1 MSTGVIMCVVVAKHL
16 PDYGWVIAKNRDRNY
31 KPLVSIKQSN
41 RNGVQRLY
49 MQDDKT
55 RYTEGVNEHG
65 VAILSASIMVKKDEK
80 EGAAA
85 ASDDQSERT
94 YYAPDGIR
102 IRTALF
108 KKTAKAALNTLIKL
122 QIPGNTIIADPNDC
136 YILEG
141 AFRDYH
147 GPNKK
152 YEYTFKKLSKN
163 DGIVRT
169 NHGIDMP
176 WAGYQNNKDNEHE
189 KASRLSSESRM
200 KIVLKQLKSIK
211 TPEDMLQVLSSRPE
225 KDPQMNPIRI
235 DERRKSMRTTGQ
247 LLCIPKERTLHYRP
261 TYSDISL
268 KNYNNLNSIK
278 SKTFFEVI
286 SSRKLFDI

>member
-1 MSTGVIMCVVVAKHL
+1 MCVVVAKHL
-16 PDYGWVIAKNRDRNY
+16 PEYGWVIAKNRDRNY
-31 KPLVSIKQSN
+31 KPVVSIKQSN

-55 RYTEGVNEHG
+55 RYTEGVNEYG

-85 ASDDQSERT
+85 GSDDQSERT
-94 YYAPDGIR
+94 YYAPDGYR

-108 KKTAKAALNTLIKL
+108 KKTAKSALNTLISM
-122 QIPGNTIIADPNDC
+122 QIPGNTIIADDNDC

-152 YEYTFKKLSKN
+152 YEYRFKKLKKT

-169 NHGIDMP
+169 NHGIDLP
-176 WAGYQNNKDNEHE
+176 WAGYQNNKDNAHE
-189 KASRLSSESRM
+189 KASRRSSENRL
-200 KIVLKQLKSIK
+200 KVVLKKLNSIK
-211 TPEDMLQVLSSRPE
+211 TPEDMLQVLSSRE
-225 KDPQMNPIRI
+225 ERDPQMNPMRM
-235 DERRKSMRTTGQ
+235 DERRRSMKTTGQ
-247 LLCIPKERTLHYRP
+247 LMVIPKERTLHYRP
-261 TYSDISL
+261 TYSEISL
-268 KNYNNLNSIK
+268 KNYNNINTNK
-278 SKTFFEVI
+278 NKTFFEVI
-286 SSRKLFDI
+286 SSRKLFDL

>member
-1 MSTGVIMCVVVAKHL
+1 MCVVVAKHL
-16 PDYGWVIAKNRDRNY
+16 PEYGWVIAKNRDRNY
-31 KPLVSIKQSN
+31 KPVVSIKQSN

-55 RYTEGVNEHG
+55 RYTEGVNEYG

-85 ASDDQSERT
+85 GSDDQSERT
-94 YYAPDGIR
+94 YYAPDGYR

-108 KKTAKAALNTLIKL
+108 KKTAKSALNTLISM
-122 QIPGNTIIADPNDC
+122 QIPGNTIIADDNDC

-152 YEYTFKKLSKN
+152 YEYRFKKLKKT

-169 NHGIDMP
+169 NHGIDLP
-176 WAGYQNNKDNEHE
+176 WAGYQNNKDNAHE
-189 KASRLSSESRM
+189 KASRRSSENRL
-200 KIVLKQLKSIK
+200 KVVLKKLKSIK
-211 TPEDMLQVLSSRPE
+211 TPEDMLQALSSRE
-225 KDPQMNPIRI
+225 ERDPQMNPMRM
-235 DERRKSMRTTGQ
+235 DERRRSMKTTGQ
-247 LLCIPKERTLHYRP
+247 LMVIPKERTLHYRP
-261 TYSDISL
+261 TYSEISL
-268 KNYNNLNSIK
+268 KNYNNINTNK
-278 SKTFFEVI
+278 NKTFFEVI
-286 SSRKLFDI
+286 SSRKLFDL

>member
-1 MSTGVIMCVVVAKHL
+1 MCVVVAKYL
-16 PDYGWVIAKNRDRNY
+16 PEYGWVLAKNRDRNY
-31 KPLVSIKQSN
+31 KPVVSIKQSN

-55 RYTEGVNEHG
+55 RYTEGVNEFG

-85 ASDDQSERT
+85 GSDDQSERT

-108 KKTAKAALNTLIKL
+108 KRSAKSALNTLIKL
-122 QIPGNTIIADPNDC
+122 QIPGNTLIADDNEC

-152 YEYTFKKLSKN
+152 YEYTYKKLKKT

-176 WAGYQNNKDNEHE
+176 WAGYQNNKDNPHE
-189 KASRLSSESRM
+189 KASRKSSETRM
-200 KIVLKQLKSIK
+200 KIVLQQLKSIK
-211 TPEDMLQVLSSRPE
+211 TPEDMLQVLSSQPE
-225 KDPQMNPIRI
+225 KDPQMNPLRN
-235 DERRKSMRTTGQ
+235 DEKRKAMRTTGQ

-261 TYSDISL
+261 TYSEITL
-268 KNYNNLNSIK
+268 KNYNALNNQK

>member
-1 MSTGVIMCVVVAKHL
+1 MCVVVAKHL
-16 PDYGWVIAKNRDRNY
+16 PEYGWVIAKNRDRNY
-31 KPLVSIKQSN
+31 KPVVSIKQSN

-55 RYTEGVNEHG
+55 RYTEGVNEYG

-85 ASDDQSERT
+85 GSDDQSERT
-94 YYAPDGIR
+94 YYAPDGYR

-108 KKTAKAALNTLIKL
+108 KKTAKSALNTLISM
-122 QIPGNTIIADPNDC
+122 QIPGNTLIADDNDC

-152 YEYTFKKLSKN
+152 YEYRFKKLKKT
-163 DGIVRT
+163 DVAVRT
-169 NHGIDMP
+169 NHGIDLP
-176 WAGYQNNKDNEHE
+176 WAGYQDNRDNPHE
-189 KASRLSSESRM
+189 KASRKSSLNRLR
-200 KIVLKQLKSIK
+200 IVLKQMKSIK
-211 TPEDMLQVLSSRPE
+211 TPEDMFQVLSSRPE
-225 KDPQMNPIRI
+225 KDPQMNPIRL
-235 DERRKSMRTTGQ
+235 DDRRRSMKTTGQ
-247 LLCIPKERTLHYRP
+247 LLVIPKERTLHYRP
-261 TYSDISL
+261 TYSEISL
-268 KNYNNLNSIK
+268 KNYNNINSGK
-278 SKTFFEVI
+278 NKTFFEVI

>member
-1 MSTGVIMCVVVAKHL
+1 MAKHL

-31 KPLVSIKQSN
+31 KPVVSIKQSN

-49 MQDDKT
+49 IQDDKT
-55 RYTEGVNEHG
+55 RYTEGVNEYG

-85 ASDDQSERT
+85 GSDDQSDRT
-94 YYAPDGIR
+94 YYAPDGYR

-108 KKTAKAALNTLIKL
+108 KKTAKSALNTLISM
-122 QIPGNTIIADPNDC
+122 QIPGNTIIADNNDC

-152 YEYTFKKLSKN
+152 YEYRFKKLKKT

-169 NHGIDMP
+169 NHGIDLP
-176 WAGYQNNKDNEHE
+176 WAGYQQNKDNPHE
-189 KASRLSSESRM
+189 KASRRSSENRL
-200 KIVLKQLKSIK
+200 KVVLKQLKSIK
-211 TPEDMLQVLSSRPE
+211 TPEDMLQVLSSREE
-225 KDPQMNPIRI
+225 KDPQMNPMRM
-235 DERRKSMRTTGQ
+235 DDRRKSMKTTGQ
-247 LLCIPKERTLHYRP
+247 LMVIPQERTLHYRP
-261 TYSDISL
+261 TYSEISL
-268 KNYNNLNSIK
+268 KNYNNLNTNK
-278 SKTFFEVI
+278 NK
-286 SSRKLFDI
+286 

>member
-1 MSTGVIMCVVVAKHL
+1 MCVVVAKHL

-31 KPLVSIKQSN
+31 KPVVSIKQSN

-49 MQDDKT
+49 IQDDKT
-55 RYTEGVNEHG
+55 RYTEGVNEYG

-85 ASDDQSERT
+85 GSDDQSERT
-94 YYAPDGIR
+94 YYAPDGYR

-108 KKTAKAALNTLIKL
+108 KKTAKSALNTLISM
-122 QIPGNTIIADPNDC
+122 QIPGNTIIADNNDC

-152 YEYTFKKLSKN
+152 YEYRFKKLKKT

-169 NHGIDMP
+169 NHGIDLP
-176 WAGYQNNKDNEHE
+176 WAGYQQNKDNHHE
-189 KASRLSSESRM
+189 KASRRSSENRL
-200 KIVLKQLKSIK
+200 KVVLKQLKSIK
-211 TPEDMLQVLSSRPE
+211 TPEDMLQVLSSREE
-225 KDPQMNPIRI
+225 KDPQMNPMRM
-235 DERRKSMRTTGQ
+235 DDRRKSMKTTGQ
-247 LLCIPKERTLHYRP
+247 LMVIPQERTLHYRP
-261 TYSDISL
+261 TYSEISL
-268 KNYNNLNSIK
+268 KNYNNLNTNK
-278 SKTFFEVI
+278 NKTFFEVI
-286 SSRKLFDI
+286 SSRKLFNL